1 MITCSNRSICVC
13 LHSGILLRR
22 IVLILSCSLLLT
34 GEVRA
39 EVKSSNWTPELLRIA
54 NVDPVIKK
62 AIELILIPSPPG
74 NESRVAD
81 QIVRELTRLGI
92 VSRLDAHR
100 NVLGAIPAS
109 PGYEQVPSLLLIAHM
124 DIVPG
129 DKRNP
134 NKQIKPRLKEIDG
147 REWLTSDGTTT
158 LGADDKAGVAAIL
171 DVIAML
177 TGKHPR
183 KKTPINHGPI
193 EVALTVEEET
203 TGRGV
208 IGLDA
213 TKLKSKYVLVI
224 DGFRLYEIIWR
235 LASTTEVTIKIHG
248 ARGGH
253 SGEEIDRPDNINAIK
268 VMSEVDSLI
277 PQGVIRHDKDQVIT
291 SINAGIASGGTAANV
306 IAPEAQLEYL
316 IRSTDPATE
325 TILLDGIRTN
335 LMKVQTKYQEVQ
347 SEFRIDMEI
356 SKSLPA
362 WSANPESSILKL
374 AQKSAEQ
381 TSGQKVDP
389 ISVHAGSDTS
399 IIGTNKRNSAGE
411 AMEPIL
417 IGIANIQGAHSTR
430 ERLDWRSLLT
440 GRDWLLK
447 TITLLTENVQSQT
460 K

>member
-1 MITCSNRSICVC
+1 MSFHNNRSDSLWLHLGLLPRSIALIITCSF
-13 LHSGILLRR
+13 LLA
-22 IVLILSCSLLLT
+22 
-34 GEVRA
+34 GELNA
-39 EVKSSNWTPELLRIA
+39 EVKNNHWTPELLRIA

-62 AIELILIPSPPG
+62 ALELILIPSPPG

-81 QIVRELTRLGI
+81 QIVRELGRLGI
-92 VSRLDAHR
+92 VSKQDAYR

-109 PGYEQVPSLLLIAHM
+109 PGYEHVPSILLIAHM

-134 NKQIKPRLKEIDG
+134 NKQIKPRLIEIDG
-147 REWLTSDGTTT
+147 MEWLASDGTTT

-177 TGKHPR
+177 TGKHPCQ
-183 KKTPINHGPI
+183 KTPVNHGPI
-193 EVALTVEEET
+193 EVAFTVEEES

-213 TKLKSKYVLVI
+213 TKLKSKYVLVL

-277 PQGVIRHDKDQVIT
+277 PQGVIKRGQDEIIT
-291 SINAGIASGGTAANV
+291 SINAGLASGGTAANV

-316 IRSTDPATE
+316 LRSADPIAE
-325 TILLDGIRTN
+325 TIVLNDIKTD
-335 LMKVQTKYQEVQ
+335 LMKV
-347 SEFRIDMEI
+347 
-356 SKSLPA
+356 
-362 WSANPESSILKL
+362 
-374 AQKSAEQ
+374 
-381 TSGQKVDP
+381 
-389 ISVHAGSDTS
+389 
-399 IIGTNKRNSAGE
+399 
-411 AMEPIL
+411 
-417 IGIANIQGAHSTR
+417 
-430 ERLDWRSLLT
+430 
-440 GRDWLLK
+440 
-447 TITLLTENVQSQT
+447 
-460 K
+460 